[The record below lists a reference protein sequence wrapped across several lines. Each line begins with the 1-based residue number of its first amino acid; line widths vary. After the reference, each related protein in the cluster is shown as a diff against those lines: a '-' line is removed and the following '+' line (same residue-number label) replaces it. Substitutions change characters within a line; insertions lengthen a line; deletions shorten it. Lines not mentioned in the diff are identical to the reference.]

1 VAGSLGDGDYVIP
14 LSLHDSTSPATVGE
28 SAAQVSF
35 TLTKALLSIATNTHG
50 HKIRLL
56 TQARHLFIAGQQY
69 ILTTNGNY
77 TDNYI

>member
-1 VAGSLGDGDYVIP
+1 LVEPARRETVLTAVAGSLGDGDYVIP

-35 TLTKALLSIATNTHG
+35 TLTKVFLSNVTNVHG

-56 TQARHLFIAGQQY
+56 MQELQLFISGR
-69 ILTTNGNY
+69 
-77 TDNYI
+77 